1 MLSQTSKRFKKDSDI
16 CPCVLFVHQQ
26 NIPMLIF
33 SAFLSFKH
41 SLSSP
46 ELLCVTT
53 EEEMALKQ
61 QPGTVCNNSKCEEVQ
76 SRSEEQG
83 LDFAGGCGTRITK
96 GDGE

>member
-1 MLSQTSKRFKKDSDI
+1 MLNQTSECFKEGSDI
-16 CPCVLFVHQQ
+16 CPCVLLHQQ
-26 NIPMLIF
+26 NIPMLVFSVFLIF
-33 SAFLSFKH
+33 KCSLSF
-41 SLSSP
+41 P

-61 QPGTVCNNSKCEEVQ
+61 QPGTVCNNSKCDEVQ

-83 LDFAGGCGTRITK
+83 LDFAGGGGIWITK